1 MKQKKWVIFTMLFK
15 FIFLSYHATSPFTDC
30 LFSTALHCAC
40 FYAIWFLHL
49 RHKSDYPTNTSAV
62 LLYVMHPKMH
72 VNENR
77 LYLFMGWV
85 GKYHSVST
93 VFIYFFI
100 LIKVR
105 NISRKRK
112 SSEKSPW
119 NLCLTNHSSLTL
131 ILLSQ
136 RT

>member
-1 MKQKKWVIFTMLFK
+1 MKNGSILRCFLNLF
-15 FIFLSYHATSPFTDC
+15 SYHTMQHLLLQIAYSVSLCTV
-30 LFSTALHCAC
+30 HV

-77 LYLFMGWV
+77 LYLFVGWV

-93 VFIYFFI
+93 VIIYLFI

-112 SSEKSPW
+112 SSDKSPW